1 MTLQSLI
8 FDKKGNARPYLTP
21 LIWISKIA
29 LSSLFKWLLDRF
41 IR

>member
-1 MTLQSLI
+1 MIKNLF
-8 FDKKGNARPYLTP
+8 FDRNGNAKPFVVP
-21 LIWISKIA
+21 LVWISRIA